1 MTQGIARVTEAR
13 CGSRRLRREA
23 KGVCRSTDLRGFT
36 LIELLVV
43 IAIIAILVALLLP
56 VLTRAKV
63 QANSTACK
71 NHLHQM
77 GLALKMY
84 VEDNGAYPFYAQ
96 FTQTN
101 ADYWFQVLEPYCPL
115 SWRQEAYHCPGYK
128 GRIFWDSSPSGSY
141 AYNITGTAI
150 TLDPDQPFLGLGPPW
165 DPTAHTT
172 FVRALAEAR
181 VRNRAHMFAIG
192 ESRLWDSQE
201 GEAFPEMIIG
211 FDYKTLPYPLRHGKN
226 YNQLCCD
233 GHVEALPPSKL
244 FQCSQTATRWNNDDQ
259 PHQETWH

>member
-128 GRIFWDSSPSGSY
+128 GRIFGILPPAEATHTILLEPLSHLIPTSPSL
-141 AYNITGTAI
+141 A
-150 TLDPDQPFLGLGPPW
+150 W
-165 DPTAHTT
+165 DPRGILPHT
-172 FVRALAEAR
+172 
-181 VRNRAHMFAIG
+181 
-192 ESRLWDSQE
+192 RLSC
-201 GEAFPEMIIG
+201 A
-211 FDYKTLPYPLRHGKN
+211 
-226 YNQLCCD
+226 
-233 GHVEALPPSKL
+233 PSLK
-244 FQCSQTATRWNNDDQ
+244 RG
-259 PHQETWH
+259 